1 MQMSASS
8 DSALATFLLMLRA
21 RGLRDVALL
30 NAVERA
36 PRERF
41 LPLAYVGFAYQEI
54 AVPLP
59 CGQEATAPLAVLDA
73 ILALRVRQECQ
84 VLEIGTGSGWQTA
97 LLAGMAQA
105 VASVERFAS
114 LAEAA
119 DRRLAALGIGN
130 AVIAHGDG
138 EGGLPAGAPF
148 DRIILNGAVE
158 GISPILAAQ
167 LAEGGILVA
176 PIVEDA
182 DIHLHRFTKTDGELS
197 VERLGRSRLPRL
209 AAGMATIL

>member
-1 MQMSASS
+1 MSASN
-8 DSALATFLLMLRA
+8 DNALATFLLMLRA

-30 NAVERA
+30 NAIERA

-41 LPLAYVGFAYQEI
+41 LPLPYVGFAYQEI
-54 AVPLP
+54 AAPLP

-73 ILALRVRQECQ
+73 ILALRVRSDSQ

-97 LLAGMAQA
+97 ILAGVARA
-105 VASVERFAS
+105 VASVERFAT

-119 DRRLAALGIGN
+119 DQRLAALGISN

-148 DRIILNGAVE
+148 DRIIINAAVE
-158 GISPILAAQ
+158 SVPPILAAQ
-167 LAEGGILVA
+167 LAEGGILVTA
-176 PIVEDA
+176 IVEGDEYY
-182 DIHLHRFTKTDGELS
+182 LTRFARIDGELAS
-197 VERLGRSRLPRL
+197 ERLGRSRLPPL
-209 AAGMATIL
+209 AAGVASAL

>member
-1 MQMSASS
+1 MSASN
-8 DSALATFLLMLRA
+8 DNALATFLLMLRA

-30 NAVERA
+30 NAIERA

-41 LPLAYVGFAYQEI
+41 LPLPYVGFAYQEI

-59 CGQEATAPLAVLDA
+59 CGQEVTAPLAVLDA
-73 ILALRVRQECQ
+73 ILALRVRSESQ

-97 LLAGMAQA
+97 ILAGVARA
-105 VASVERFAS
+105 VVSVERFAT

-119 DRRLAALGIGN
+119 DQRLAALGISN

-148 DRIILNGAVE
+148 DRIIINL
-158 GISPILAAQ
+158 SL
-167 LAEGGILVA
+167 
-176 PIVEDA
+176 
-182 DIHLHRFTKTDGELS
+182 IH
-197 VERLGRSRLPRL
+197 
-209 AAGMATIL
+209 I

>member
-1 MQMSASS
+1 MSASS

-21 RGLRDVALL
+21 KGLRDAAML

-41 LPLAYVGFAYQEI
+41 LPLPYVGFAYQEI

-73 ILALRVRQECQ
+73 ILALRVKPDSQ

-97 LLAGMAQA
+97 ILAGVAQA

-119 DRRLAALGIGN
+119 DQRLTALGIGN

-148 DRIILNGAVE
+148 DRIIINAAVDT
-158 GISPILAAQ
+158 IPPILAAQ

-176 PIVEDA
+176 AIREA
-182 DIHLHRFTKTDGELS
+182 DEAYLTRFTKMDGEL
-197 VERLGRSRLPRL
+197 VAERLGRSRLPSL
-209 AAGMATIL
+209 AAGIASVL